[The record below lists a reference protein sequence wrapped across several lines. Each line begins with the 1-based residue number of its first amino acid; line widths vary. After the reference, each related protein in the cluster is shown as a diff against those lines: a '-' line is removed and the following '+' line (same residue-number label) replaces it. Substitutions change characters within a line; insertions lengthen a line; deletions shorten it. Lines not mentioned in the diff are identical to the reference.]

1 MINKNSKYLFV
12 FIFFVCILSISAI
25 SATENTTDKEV
36 IKTSNNKES
45 NLETINYQDD
55 DVSNSNENVELKEK
69 ENNNEQSKS
78 ETDKTTSENEDPLSF
93 TDLNTT
99 INGDGNSTIYLSHN
113 YTYNNATDSA
123 FTSGIRISRDLTVY
137 GNGVTIDG
145 NKLARIFQVTD
156 SSLNV
161 IFYNINFINGK
172 ADRGGAIYEGNA
184 YNCTFTGNT
193 AEYHG
198 GAIYVGNAYNCT
210 FTGNT
215 ATDRGGA
222 IAYGN
227 AYNCTFTGNTASEG
241 GAISGSVNAYNCNFS
256 GNNATD
262 RGGAIAYANA
272 YNCTFTGNT
281 AGNNGGAMHDGN
293 AYNCTFTGNIA
304 SEGGAMFGGSAIL
317 CTFNGDT
324 TEVTSII
331 PAIINVINYT
341 SPYNVGER
349 LKFNLTVNDTLY
361 NGFNTTIKI
370 YKGGSLVKTVYGLTG
385 EGWIVN
391 LKPGRYTAVL
401 SLTDYPDEQSSNTT
415 INVIKEKTTITAKPI
430 STIYNV
436 GKNLIITLKDQNGK
450 AIKNAALTVNLGS
463 AKKYTTDANGQVKI
477 NIATL
482 TPKTYN
488 AKITYAESD
497 IFNAST
503 ASVKVTVK
511 KATPK
516 ITAKST
522 SYKLKVKTKKY
533 TAIFKDNKNKALK
546 YTKVTL
552 KVNGKTYTVKTNSKG
567 QATFKI
573 TNLKRKGPYNALITV
588 PTNTYYNKIS
598 KKIKITVKQ

>member
-1 MINKNSKYLFV
+1 M
-12 FIFFVCILSISAI
+12 
-25 SATENTTDKEV
+25 
-36 IKTSNNKES
+36 
-45 NLETINYQDD
+45 
-55 DVSNSNENVELKEK
+55 
-69 ENNNEQSKS
+69 
-78 ETDKTTSENEDPLSF
+78 
-93 TDLNTT
+93 
-99 INGDGNSTIYLSHN
+99 
-113 YTYNNATDSA
+113 
-123 FTSGIRISRDLTVY
+123 
-137 GNGVTIDG
+137 
-145 NKLARIFQVTD
+145 
-156 SSLNV
+156 
-161 IFYNINFINGK
+161 
-172 ADRGGAIYEGNA
+172 
-184 YNCTFTGNT
+184 
-193 AEYHG
+193 
-198 GAIYVGNAYNCT
+198 
-210 FTGNT
+210 
-215 ATDRGGA
+215 
-222 IAYGN
+222 
-227 AYNCTFTGNTASEG
+227 
-241 GAISGSVNAYNCNFS
+241 
-256 GNNATD
+256 
-262 RGGAIAYANA
+262 
-272 YNCTFTGNT
+272 
-281 AGNNGGAMHDGN
+281 
-293 AYNCTFTGNIA
+293 
-304 SEGGAMFGGSAIL
+304 
-317 CTFNGDT
+317 
-324 TEVTSII
+324 
-331 PAIINVINYT
+331 
-341 SPYNVGER
+341 
-349 LKFNLTVNDTLY
+349 KFNVTANDTLFD
-361 NGFNTTIKI
+361 GFNTTINI
-370 YKGGSLVKTVYGLTG
+370 YKDGLLVKTVYGLTG

>member
-1 MINKNSKYLFV
+1 MYNKNKYLLV
-12 FIFFVCILSISAI
+12 FLFIVCILSISAI
-25 SATENTTDKEV
+25 SATENTSKEV
-36 IKTSNNKES
+36 TTNSKEYS
-45 NLETINYQDD
+45 LETVNHHYD
-55 DVSNSNENVELKEK
+55 DVSHSNENVEFKEK

-436 GKNLIITLKDQNGK
+436 GKNL
-450 AIKNAALTVNLGS
+450 
-463 AKKYTTDANGQVKI
+463 
-477 NIATL
+477 
-482 TPKTYN
+482 KTYN

>member
-1 MINKNSKYLFV
+1 MYNKNKYLLV
-12 FIFFVCILSISAI
+12 FLFIVCILSISAI
-25 SATENTTDKEV
+25 SATENTSKEV
-36 IKTSNNKES
+36 TTNSKEYS
-45 NLETINYQDD
+45 LETVNPHYD
-55 DVSNSNENVELKEK
+55 DVSHSNENVEFKEK

-93 TDLNTT
+93 SDLNTT

-293 AYNCTFTGNIA
+293 AYNCTFTG
-304 SEGGAMFGGSAIL
+304 
-317 CTFNGDT
+317 
-324 TEVTSII
+324 
-331 PAIINVINYT
+331 
-341 SPYNVGER
+341 
-349 LKFNLTVNDTLY
+349 TL
-361 NGFNTTIKI
+361 
-370 YKGGSLVKTVYGLTG
+370 
-385 EGWIVN
+385 
-391 LKPGRYTAVL
+391 
-401 SLTDYPDEQSSNTT
+401 
-415 INVIKEKTTITAKPI
+415 
-430 STIYNV
+430 
-436 GKNLIITLKDQNGK
+436 
-450 AIKNAALTVNLGS
+450 
-463 AKKYTTDANGQVKI
+463 QVKVEQC
-477 NIATL
+477 L
-482 TPKTYN
+482 VEVLFY
-488 AKITYAESD
+488 
-497 IFNAST
+497 
-503 ASVKVTVK
+503 
-511 KATPK
+511 
-516 ITAKST
+516 
-522 SYKLKVKTKKY
+522 
-533 TAIFKDNKNKALK
+533 
-546 YTKVTL
+546 
-552 KVNGKTYTVKTNSKG
+552 
-567 QATFKI
+567 
-573 TNLKRKGPYNALITV
+573 V
-588 PTNTYYNKIS
+588 PLMEI
-598 KKIKITVKQ
+598 QLR

>member
-93 TDLNTT
+93 SDLNTT

-123 FTSGIRISRDLTVY
+123 FTSGIRISHDLTVY

-210 FTGNT
+210 FTGNN

-227 AYNCTFTGNTASEG
+227 AYNCTFIGNTASEG

-488 AKITYAESD
+488 AKITYAGSD

>member
-1 MINKNSKYLFV
+1 MYNKNKYLLV
-12 FIFFVCILSISAI
+12 FLFIVCILSISAI
-25 SATENTTDKEV
+25 SATENTSKEV
-36 IKTSNNKES
+36 TTNSKEYS
-45 NLETINYQDD
+45 LETVNHHYD
-55 DVSNSNENVELKEK
+55 DVSHSNENVEFKEK

-78 ETDKTTSENEDPLSF
+78 ETDKTTSENENPLSF

-137 GNGVTIDG
+137 GNGVTLDG
-145 NKLARIFQVTD
+145 NNLARIFQVTD

-161 IFYNINFINGK
+161 NFYNINFINGK

-184 YNCTFTGNT
+184 YNCNFTGNT
-193 AEYHG
+193 AEYYG

-210 FTGNT
+210 FTGNN

-227 AYNCTFTGNTASEG
+227 AYNCTFTGNIASEG
-241 GAISGSVNAYNCNFS
+241 GAISGGVNAYNCNFS

-262 RGGAIAYANA
+262 RGGATAYANA

-450 AIKNAALTVNLGS
+450 AIKNAVLTVNIGS

-482 TPKTYN
+482 TPKTYT
-488 AKITYAESD
+488 AKITYGGSD

>member
-1 MINKNSKYLFV
+1 MYNKNKYLLV
-12 FIFFVCILSISAI
+12 FLFIVCILSISAI
-25 SATENTTDKEV
+25 SATENTSKEV
-36 IKTSNNKES
+36 TTNSKEYS
-45 NLETINYQDD
+45 LETVNPHYD
-55 DVSNSNENVELKEK
+55 DVSHSNENVEFKEK

-93 TDLNTT
+93 SDLNTT

-210 FTGNT
+210 FT
-215 ATDRGGA
+215 
-222 IAYGN
+222 
-227 AYNCTFTGNTASEG
+227 
-241 GAISGSVNAYNCNFS
+241 

-430 STIYNV
+430 STIYSV

-450 AIKNAALTVNLGS
+450 AIKNATLTVNLGS

-488 AKITYAESD
+488 AKITYGGSD

>member
-1 MINKNSKYLFV
+1 MYNKNKYLLV
-12 FIFFVCILSISAI
+12 FLFIVCILSISAI
-25 SATENTTDKEV
+25 SATENTSKEV
-36 IKTSNNKES
+36 TTNSKEYS
-45 NLETINYQDD
+45 LETVNHHYD
-55 DVSNSNENVELKEK
+55 DVSHSNENVEFKEK

-272 YNCTFTGNT
+272 YNCTFTGN
-281 AGNNGGAMHDGN
+281 
-293 AYNCTFTGNIA
+293 IA

-450 AIKNAALTVNLGS
+450 AIKNATLTVNLGS

>member
-1 MINKNSKYLFV
+1 MYNKNKYLLV
-12 FIFFVCILSISAI
+12 FLFIVCILSISAI
-25 SATENTTDKEV
+25 SATENTSKEV
-36 IKTSNNKES
+36 TTNSKEYS
-45 NLETINYQDD
+45 LETVNHHYD
-55 DVSNSNENVELKEK
+55 DVSHSNENVEFKEK

-436 GKNLIITLKDQNGK
+436 GKNLIITLKDQNGN
-450 AIKNAALTVNLGS
+450 AIKNAVLTVNLGS

>member
-1 MINKNSKYLFV
+1 MYNKNKYLLV
-12 FIFFVCILSISAI
+12 FLFIVCILSISAI
-25 SATENTTDKEV
+25 SATENTSKEV
-36 IKTSNNKES
+36 TTNSKEYS
-45 NLETINYQDD
+45 LETVNHHYD
-55 DVSNSNENVELKEK
+55 DVSHSNENVEFKEK

-93 TDLNTT
+93 SDLNTT

-210 FTGNT
+210 FTGNN

-227 AYNCTFTGNTASEG
+227 AYNCTFIGNTASEG

-450 AIKNAALTVNLGS
+450 AIKNATLTVNLGS

-516 ITAKST
+516 ITVKAASF
-522 SYKLKVKTKKY
+522 KLKVKTKKY
-533 TAIFKDNKNKALK
+533 TATFKNNKNQAIKN
-546 YTKVTL
+546 TKVTL
-552 KVNGKTYTVKTNSKG
+552 KVGGKTYSVKTNSKG

-573 TNLKRKGPYNALITV
+573 TNLKKIGSYIAVITF
-588 PTNTYYNKIS
+588 PTNKYYNKVA
-598 KKIKITVKQ
+598 KKVKITVKR

>member
-1 MINKNSKYLFV
+1 MYNKNKYLLV
-12 FIFFVCILSISAI
+12 FLFIVCILSISAI
-25 SATENTTDKEV
+25 SATENTSKEV
-36 IKTSNNKES
+36 TTNSKEYS
-45 NLETINYQDD
+45 LETVNPHYD
-55 DVSNSNENVELKEK
+55 DVSHSNENVEFKEK

-93 TDLNTT
+93 SDLNTT

-210 FTGNT
+210 FTGNN

-227 AYNCTFTGNTASEG
+227 AYNCTFTGNT
-241 GAISGSVNAYNCNFS
+241 
-256 GNNATD
+256 
-262 RGGAIAYANA
+262 
-272 YNCTFTGNT
+272 
-281 AGNNGGAMHDGN
+281 
-293 AYNCTFTGNIA
+293 A

-436 GKNLIITLKDQNGK
+436 GKNLIITLKDQNGN
-450 AIKNAALTVNLGS
+450 AIKNAVLTVNIGS

-488 AKITYAESD
+488 AKITYGGSD
-497 IFNAST
+497 IFKAST

-516 ITAKST
+516 ITAKAASF
-522 SYKLKVKTKKY
+522 KLKVKTKKY
-533 TAIFKDNKNKALK
+533 TATFKNNKNKAIK
-546 YTKVTL
+546 NTKVTL
-552 KVNGKTYTVKTNSKG
+552 KVGGKTYSVKTNSKG

-573 TNLKRKGPYNALITV
+573 TNLKKIGSYIAVITF
-588 PTNTYYNKIS
+588 PTNKYYNKVA
-598 KKIKITVKQ
+598 KKVKITVKR

>member
-25 SATENTTDKEV
+25 SATENNTSKEV
-36 IKTSNNKES
+36 INTDNKEYS
-45 NLETINYQDD
+45 LETVNHHYD
-55 DVSNSNENVELKEK
+55 DVSHSNENVEFKEK

-450 AIKNAALTVNLGS
+450 AIKNATLTVNLGS

-516 ITAKST
+516 ITVKAASF
-522 SYKLKVKTKKY
+522 KLKVKTKKY
-533 TAIFKDNKNKALK
+533 TATFKNNKNQAIKN
-546 YTKVTL
+546 TKVTL
-552 KVNGKTYTVKTNSKG
+552 KVGGKTYSVKTNSKG

-573 TNLKRKGPYNALITV
+573 TNLKKIGSYIAVITF
-588 PTNTYYNKIS
+588 PTNKYYNKVA
-598 KKIKITVKQ
+598 KKVKITVKR

>member
-450 AIKNAALTVNLGS
+450 AIKNAVLTVNIGS

-488 AKITYAESD
+488 AKITYGESD

>member
-1 MINKNSKYLFV
+1 MYNKNKYLLV
-12 FIFFVCILSISAI
+12 FLFIVCILSISAI
-25 SATENTTDKEV
+25 SATENTSKEV
-36 IKTSNNKES
+36 TTNSKEYS
-45 NLETINYQDD
+45 LETVNPHYD
-55 DVSNSNENVELKEK
+55 DVSHSNENVEFKEK

-93 TDLNTT
+93 SDLNTT

-193 AEYHG
+193 AEYYG

-210 FTGNT
+210 FTGNN

-227 AYNCTFTGNTASEG
+227 AYNCTFIGNIASEG
-241 GAISGSVNAYNCNFS
+241 GAISGGVNAYNCNFS

-262 RGGAIAYANA
+262 RGGATAYANA

-450 AIKNAALTVNLGS
+450 AIKNAVLTVNLGS

-516 ITAKST
+516 ITAKAASF
-522 SYKLKVKTKKY
+522 KLKVKTKKY
-533 TAIFKDNKNKALK
+533 TATFKNNKNQAIKN
-546 YTKVTL
+546 TKVTL
-552 KVNGKTYTVKTNSKG
+552 KVGGKTYSVKTNSKG

-573 TNLKRKGPYNALITV
+573 TNLKKIGSYIAVITF
-588 PTNTYYNKIS
+588 PTNKYYNKVA
-598 KKIKITVKQ
+598 KKVKITVKR

>member
-25 SATENTTDKEV
+25 SATENNTSKEV
-36 IKTSNNKES
+36 INTDNKEYS
-45 NLETINYQDD
+45 LETVNHHYD
-55 DVSNSNENVELKEK
+55 DVSHSNENVEFKEK

-93 TDLNTT
+93 SDLNTT

-210 FTGNT
+210 FTGNN

-450 AIKNAALTVNLGS
+450 AIKNATLTVNLGS

-516 ITAKST
+516 ITVKAASF
-522 SYKLKVKTKKY
+522 KLKVKTKKY
-533 TAIFKDNKNKALK
+533 TATFKNNKNQAIKN
-546 YTKVTL
+546 TKVTL
-552 KVNGKTYTVKTNSKG
+552 KVGGKTYSVKTNSKG

-573 TNLKRKGPYNALITV
+573 TNLKKIGSYIAVITF
-588 PTNTYYNKIS
+588 PTNKYYNKVA
-598 KKIKITVKQ
+598 KKVKITVKR

>member
-1 MINKNSKYLFV
+1 MYNKNKYLLV
-12 FIFFVCILSISAI
+12 FLFIVCILIISAI
-25 SATENTTDKEV
+25 SATENTSKEV
-36 IKTSNNKES
+36 TTNSKEYS
-45 NLETINYQDD
+45 LETVNHHYD
-55 DVSNSNENVELKEK
+55 DVSHSNENVEFKEK

-93 TDLNTT
+93 SDLNTT

-210 FTGNT
+210 FT
-215 ATDRGGA
+215 
-222 IAYGN
+222 
-227 AYNCTFTGNTASEG
+227 
-241 GAISGSVNAYNCNFS
+241 

-450 AIKNAALTVNLGS
+450 AIKNATLTVNLGS

-516 ITAKST
+516 ITVKAASF
-522 SYKLKVKTKKY
+522 KLKVKTKKY
-533 TAIFKDNKNKALK
+533 TATFKNNKNQAIKN
-546 YTKVTL
+546 TKVTL
-552 KVNGKTYTVKTNSKG
+552 KVGGKTYSVKTNSKG

-573 TNLKRKGPYNALITV
+573 TNLKKIGSYIAVITF
-588 PTNTYYNKIS
+588 PTNKYYNKVA
-598 KKIKITVKQ
+598 KKVKITVKR

>member
-25 SATENTTDKEV
+25 SATENNTSKEV
-36 IKTSNNKES
+36 INTDNKEYS
-45 NLETINYQDD
+45 LETVNHHYD
-55 DVSNSNENVELKEK
+55 DVSHSNENVELKEK

-93 TDLNTT
+93 SDLNTT

-210 FTGNT
+210 FTGNN

-227 AYNCTFTGNTASEG
+227 AYNCTFIGNTASEG

-450 AIKNAALTVNLGS
+450 AIKNAVLTVNLGS